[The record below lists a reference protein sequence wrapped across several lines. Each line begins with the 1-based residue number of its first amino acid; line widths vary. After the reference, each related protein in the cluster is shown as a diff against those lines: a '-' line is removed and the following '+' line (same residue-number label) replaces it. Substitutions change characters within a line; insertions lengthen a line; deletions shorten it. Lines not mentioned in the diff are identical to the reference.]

1 MYYYT
6 ILVPE
11 GANLRP
17 LQLPPITG
25 TTNFSACLAV
35 SDPVCT
41 NLLPKMTDPFQGV
54 FWTSGSSAGFLR
66 WVFGGFDMTCVDV
79 VVRVCC
85 ACMHLHT
92 DTAIRPFHLHS
103 DVHPRSPMS
112 ILPFHLHACTHARA
126 PAALRRPP
134 PAACRPRSA
143 PAAAAALAAAAA
155 AIFLGSGGSG
165 NACRAGV
172 VGVGYRR

>member
-1 MYYYT
+1 
-6 ILVPE
+6 
-11 GANLRP
+11 
-17 LQLPPITG
+17 
-25 TTNFSACLAV
+25 
-35 SDPVCT
+35 
-41 NLLPKMTDPFQGV
+41 MTDPFQGV

-134 PAACRPRSA
+134 LAACRPRSA
-143 PAAAAALAAAAA
+143 AAAAAALAAAAA
-155 AIFLGSGGSG
+155 AVFRGSGSSG

>member
-41 NLLPKMTDPFQGV
+41 NLLPKMTGPFQGV
-54 FWTSGSSAGFLR
+54 FWTSGSAAGFLR

-112 ILPFHLHACTHARA
+112 ISPACMHARA
-126 PAALRRPP
+126 R
-134 PAACRPRSA
+134 ACRPA
-143 PAAAAALAAAAA
+143 PAAARRLPPAFRPRSRSS
-155 AIFLGSGGSG
+155 IGSSGSSYLPRQRRQRECLS
-165 NACRAGV
+165 CRSGW
-172 VGVGYRR
+172 RWLPPMTP